1 MQLFYNSNC
10 LGFFYD
16 CSHSEQTDI
25 KLCNHFMIEG
35 YYLCLTV
42 NVCEALLSR
51 KVASQPVYILDP
63 VVNNVTY
70 GLPMW
75 SSG

>member
-1 MQLFYNSNC
+1 
-10 LGFFYD
+10 
-16 CSHSEQTDI
+16 
-25 KLCNHFMIEG
+25 MIEG

-42 NVCEALLSR
+42 NVCEVLLSR